1 MIGKYLWYKYA
12 SVKSPEI
19 NHKLE
24 MLHHKKH
31 FNLLDVVCNSPFEHL
46 AFFVNLKRE
55 FEVDLLRHHIS
66 DDMVVNSHHLL
77 SINI

>member
-31 FNLLDVVCNSPFEHL
+31 FNLLNVVCNSPFEHL
-46 AFFVNLKRE
+46 AFFVNWKRE
-55 FEVDLLRHHIS
+55 F
-66 DDMVVNSHHLL
+66 
-77 SINI
+77 